1 MYMDEEKVGESTV
14 EETEPEEE
22 ALIEEAEEEPEETLE
37 EAEEE
42 EAEEAEYDWLP
53 EGVEVVEER
62 VYTVP
67 LWKVIRYKKGL
78 HRAKRAAKFL
88 RDFVSRHMK
97 NPNVKISPEV
107 NEVIWSRGIRNPP
120 RRIKVKVIR
129 TSEEEIWVLKHE

>member
-1 MYMDEEKVGESTV
+1 MYMDEEKIEESTV
-14 EETEPEEE
+14 EE
-22 ALIEEAEEEPEETLE
+22 EEPEEALVEETEEKPE
-37 EAEEE
+37 EAPE

-62 VYTVP
+62 IYTVP
-67 LWKVIRYKKGL
+67 LWKVIRYKRGL

-107 NEVIWSRGIRNPP
+107 NEVIWNRGIRNPP
-120 RRIKVKVIR
+120 RRITVKVIR

>member
-1 MYMDEEKVGESTV
+1 MYIDEEEF
-14 EETEPEEE
+14 EETEAEELMEEE
-22 ALIEEAEEEPEETLE
+22 AL
-37 EAEEE
+37 EEE
-42 EAEEAEYDWLP
+42 EVEEEAAEEVEEETEEVEYEWLP
-53 EGVEVVEER
+53 EDVEVVEER

-67 LWKVIRYKKGL
+67 LWKVLRYKKGL

-88 RDFVSRHMK
+88 RDFISRHMK

-120 RRIKVKVIR
+120 RRIKVKVVR